1 MKTIIL
7 AAGVS
12 ARLRP
17 LTDNTPK
24 CLLEIGGK
32 TILGRTLDNLLT
44 YNLDDIIIVTGYL
57 EEQIKSFVKRY
68 YPKLNVTYIFNE
80 QYDTTNNIYSL
91 WMTKD
96 LVMNKEM
103 LLMDS
108 DILFDKK
115 ILELLI
121 KSKYQNCLALRSD
134 HKLSDE
140 EIKVRLNTDKSIAEI
155 SKTVNLKHA
164 AGESIGIEKFSSEFT
179 SKLFEI
185 LDKKIL
191 TENKVHIFY
200 EAAFQDAIDAG
211 EKIYAIDIG
220 DLKCIELDFAD
231 DIERANRE
239 VIQFLD

>member
-1 MKTIIL
+1 MKSVIL

-24 CLLEIGGK
+24 CLLKIGGK
-32 TILGRTLDNLLT
+32 TILERTLDNLLA

-68 YPKLNVTYIFNE
+68 YQKLNVTYIFNE

-96 LVMNKEM
+96 LVMNNEM

-140 EIKVRLNTDKSIAEI
+140 EIKVRLNSDKSIAEI
-155 SKTVNLKHA
+155 SKTVDLKHA
-164 AGESIGIEKFSSEFT
+164 VGESIGIEKFSAEFT
-179 SKLFEI
+179 KKLFEI
-185 LDKKIL
+185 LYRKIL
-191 TENKVHIFY
+191 MENKVKIFY
-200 EAAFQDAIDAG
+200 EAAFQDAIDDG
-211 EKIYAIDIG
+211 NKIYAVDIG
-220 DLKCIELDFAD
+220 SLKCIELDFAE

-239 VIQFLD
+239 VIQYLD